1 MVLLDVQLPRLDGH
15 EVLRRIRADART
27 RMLPVVILSSSAE
40 EVDVVR
46 SYGGGANSYVRK
58 PVRYTEFV
66 EAARQLGRY
75 WLVLDHGAPVG
86 PFPGAPG

>member
-1 MVLLDVQLPRLDGH
+1 MPRLDGH

-27 RMLPVVILSSSAE
+27 RMLPVVILSLSEEEEEEE

-66 EAARQLGRY
+66 EAARQLGLY

>member
-1 MVLLDVQLPRLDGH
+1 MPRLDGH

-46 SYGGGANSYVRK
+46 SYGDGANSYVRK

-66 EAARQLGRY
+66 EAARQLGLY